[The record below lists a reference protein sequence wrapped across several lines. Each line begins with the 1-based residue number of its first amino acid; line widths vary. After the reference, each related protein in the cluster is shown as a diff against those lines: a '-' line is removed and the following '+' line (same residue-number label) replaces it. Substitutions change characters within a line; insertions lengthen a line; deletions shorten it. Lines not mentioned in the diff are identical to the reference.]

1 MASAA
6 IALRPVRRALRG
18 RRRNILNRRRAGSP
32 PLASPFKRGTIESM
46 NRITRIIL
54 FSVAAIALALM
65 VASAPAVATKLIT
78 GKDIRN
84 GSVQEL
90 DLDAKTRTK
99 LNNLAVPA
107 TGAQGERGATG
118 ATGIQGPKGSK
129 GEQGEQGASVTGP
142 QGDRGFD
149 GKTGPVGPSGQPGPK
164 GDPGRDSVAHLDY
177 RSEVTDAFIP
187 LAGEDF
193 SHPLKCDGDQTPI
206 GGGYRVTSGDITI
219 KGSYPDPVSP
229 NASWIIEGHAGPGS
243 GTLVV
248 YVTCIDR

>member
-149 GKTGPVGPSGQPGPK
+149 GKIGPEGPSGQPGAK
-164 GDPGRDSVAHLDY
+164 GDSGPAGVIGSTYTRNGVSDSAGRVTFQCASNDLILSVIPFDNQAGNNVHVQSTELDQSSGAVQFVSSVANGDPQL
-177 RSEVTDAFIP
+177 
-187 LAGEDF
+187 LAGV
-193 SHPLKCDGDQTPI
+193 G
-206 GGGYRVTSGDITI
+206 VT
-219 KGSYPDPVSP
+219 
-229 NASWIIEGHAGPGS
+229 IICAN
-243 GTLVV
+243 
-248 YVTCIDR
+248 R